1 MRNYLKLGLLAPAFA
16 ALLTLASC
24 GGAGGEGEGG
34 SNKDMQ
40 RMDHGGTNAVG
51 ETNGGTT
58 GVDAGSGG
66 AAEEMLTEDGEY
78 TDLRFIDAM
87 IPHHEGAVEM
97 AEVALKNAEHEEVRQ
112 LAEDIV
118 STQRAEIERLRGI
131 RERESGPAEPAMGMP
146 EGGMNGMMG
155 MTDPRELANAEPFD
169 RAFIDAMIPHH
180 RSAIEMAEVA
190 LRESKNEEIRSLAQD
205 IVDAQRKEIGQMGA
219 WRERW
224 YPEGRNT
231 STRR

>member
-58 GVDAGSGG
+58 GMDAGSGG
-66 AAEEMLTEDGEY
+66 AAEEILTEDGEY

-118 STQRAEIERLRGI
+118 STQRAEIELLRGI
-131 RERESGPAEPAMGMP
+131 RERESGPAEPTMGMP
-146 EGGMNGMMG
+146 EGEMNGMIG
-155 MTDPRELANAEPFD
+155 MTDPRELANPEPFD

-180 RSAIEMAEVA
+180 QSAIGMAEVA

-205 IVDAQRKEIGQMGA
+205 IVDAQRREIGQMAA

-224 YPEGRNT
+224 YPEGRNI
-231 STRR
+231 STQH